1 MLRLNA
7 MNTSALCLW
16 SAVGDL
22 AVPKLATQECAAL
35 IMLAA
40 TLLVFRTFRERYLLI
55 WILGWLAYFVSP
67 WTLRSAPRFATPAYL
82 VASSEG
88 LFVMAVCL
96 FAAAVFVYSHARR
109 LIAPL
114 VVISM
119 AAIVYAV
126 VRAIYWPDSV
136 TLRVALEIAYRF
148 IALTAAVQLI
158 RFRWARGQLAP
169 WLLGLSLMA
178 LHLEWAPVVMYL
190 PPGSPLVAEMLFGT
204 SILLLVLDDS
214 KMRTRRLAVINAL
227 TTTITRAQQHGPMMA
242 TALEELKALLRARAA
257 WFRLMEGEN
266 MVIAQQIGKETL
278 LPSLQLGLEDPGA
291 NSTNCGEGY
300 SCVYTNTISWQAP
313 TRPFSGIFARA
324 HRYRHRRKTG
334 CHPQSRSPRHS
345 GIRRRWRKHGFVP
358 EGRAFPP
365 RGDCPRAGKEIP
377 DRHFDSRQPPAP
389 LLFSGGN

>member
-119 AAIVYAV
+119 AAIAYAV

-136 TLRVALEIAYRF
+136 TLRVALEITYRF
-148 IALTAAVQLI
+148 EVAADA
-158 RFRWARGQLAP
+158 RFSEDYRVFAHVVDTDGEQMWTDDHDPPTPTSQWKPGQVI
-169 WLLGLSLMA
+169 
-178 LHLEWAPVVMYL
+178 EY
-190 PPGSPLVAEMLFGT
+190 T
-204 SILLLVLDDS
+204 
-214 KMRTRRLAVINAL
+214 RTVFVPIFPYV
-227 TTTITRAQQHGPMMA
+227 GEA
-242 TALEELKALLRARAA
+242 T
-257 WFRLMEGEN
+257 N
-266 MVIAQQIGKETL
+266 
-278 LPSLQLGLEDPGA
+278 QLGLHSPKNKNEPRLPL
-291 NSTNCGEGY
+291 NGE
-300 SCVYTNTISWQAP
+300 S
-313 TRPFSGIFARA
+313 SG
-324 HRYRHRRKTG
+324 
-334 CHPQSRSPRHS
+334 
-345 GIRRRWRKHGFVP
+345 
-358 EGRAFPP
+358 
-365 RGDCPRAGKEIP
+365 
-377 DRHFDSRQPPAP
+377 
-389 LLFSGGN
+389 